1 MPGRCG
7 VFPVRVGVMSYFFVS
22 VLQAFLPVAL
32 LIGLNWVHRPLPG
45 IRALGWTTLLAWL
58 VGALIGGHLPSGQ
71 ILRLCL
77 TVAELAA
84 LVLFLLCQFSR
95 HQRLGLFWQCLLIA
109 GAALHWADNPSLT
122 ALTSTTV
129 VNTDLLLNI
138 SAIVLALTTVILSAV
153 LITMLVRTVPLSRW
167 PLLLSLAVLLAL
179 PLSGNLLLLL
189 MKLQVLGLTKSLL
202 SYVAQVTNASAWLS
216 YAPALLITL
225 LLLLRLPGLFGLRR
239 NTGQQTDDILRRK
252 SQAEWQNA
260 RRTGLWMV
268 VAVLIVVLSQLYW
281 DRIASQ
287 PPQLSAAIPVT
298 LAEDGQVHIPVEQIR
313 DGKLHRFV
321 WVSDDGKAV
330 RFFVINRYPDR
341 LRLGVVFDACL
352 LCGDQGYVM
361 EGNQV
366 ICVACAVHIFIPS
379 IGKPGGCNPV
389 PIEGW
394 KNDDRE
400 LVIGRDALIS
410 GVNYFTTVVTLDVTD
425 PVDGSHLTNIS
436 AQYKFRYGGKTW
448 FFSSEDNYN
457 RFRAQPRQ
465 FVDIAPTAE
474 DGEPE
479 DQ

>member
-1 MPGRCG
+1 
-7 VFPVRVGVMSYFFVS
+7 MSYFFVN

-32 LIGLNWVHRPLPG
+32 LIGLSWVHRPLPG
-45 IRALGWTTLLAWL
+45 IRSLGWATLLAWL
-58 VGALIGGHLPSGQ
+58 AGTLIGGHLPSGQ
-71 ILRLCL
+71 IVRLCL

-95 HQRLGLFWQCLLIA
+95 HQRLALFWQCLLIT
-109 GAALHWADNPSLT
+109 GAALHWADHSSLT
-122 ALTSTTV
+122 ALTSATV
-129 VNTDLLLNI
+129 VNTDFLLNI
-138 SAIVLALTTVILSAV
+138 SAIVLALATVILCAV
-153 LITMLVRTVPLSRW
+153 LTTMLSRTLPAARW
-167 PLLLSLAVLLAL
+167 PLLLLLSLLLAL

-216 YAPALLITL
+216 YFPALLLIL
-225 LLLLRLPGLFGLRR
+225 LLLLLLPGLFALRKIV
-239 NTGQQTDDILRRK
+239 GQQTDDILRRK
-252 SQAEWQNA
+252 AQAEWQNA
-260 RRTGLWMV
+260 RRTALWMGIV
-268 VAVLIVVLSQLYW
+268 VVIVVLSQLYW

-287 PPQLSAAIPVT
+287 PPQLSAAVPVT
-298 LAEDGQVHIPVEQIR
+298 LAEDGQVHIPLDQIR

-379 IGKPGGCNPV
+379 IGKPGGCNPI

-400 LVIGRDALIS
+400 LVIGRDALIT
-410 GVNYFTTVVTLDVTD
+410 GVNYFTTVVTLHVKD

-479 DQ
+479 D